1 MAKIKVQHTNPTLQY
16 TVITPYTIVLF
27 RNVAKYLSQA
37 VPQDKPKVFNCL
49 LSNY

>member
-1 MAKIKVQHTNPTLQY
+1 MGKIKVQLTNPTLQY
-16 TVITPYTIVLF
+16 TVIIPYTIVLF

-37 VPQDKPKVFNCL
+37 VPRDKPNVFNCL

>member
-1 MAKIKVQHTNPTLQY
+1 MDKIKVQPTNPTLQY
-16 TVITPYTIVLF
+16 TVIIPCTIVLF

-37 VPQDKPKVFNCL
+37 VPGDKPNVFNCL